1 MPFNAETAP
10 QLEEQILTG
19 TLKFREPEWISI
31 SDGGKRKR
39 EGEEKICIKCMLLT
53 QVNTYHIQPFH
64 LLTLSQLAKEL
75 IRGMLKVSTI
85 NRITARQVLEDPWIT
100 VSVVINSY

>member
-31 SDGGKRKR
+31 SDGGER
-39 EGEEKICIKCMLLT
+39 E
-53 QVNTYHIQPFH
+53 
-64 LLTLSQLAKEL
+64 
-75 IRGMLKVSTI
+75 RGRV
-85 NRITARQVLEDPWIT
+85 EDM
-100 VSVVINSY
+100 Y